1 MLCRPI
7 SNHIPTS
14 ANEVE
19 YSVLDSLIYTYIHDH
34 SCMHRHAS
42 IASIASIAS
51 MASIASI
58 ASMASIHPSILTCLP
73 AYLPTC
79 LTYLLT
85 YVHRYVRTCM
95 HACISHRHTCTSYYD
110 SVIYIYL
117 LTYTYIAGIILYT
130 YSIFYI
136 DILLRHPFFWQEI
149 PVPEPVPDP
158 VEDMCRSSRS
168 QRPFSCSIDE
178 NTNGKWHLYSLTL
191 WLFHIAM
198 ENGPFIDGSPMKIG
212 DFPWLC

>member
-34 SCMHRHAS
+34 SCMHPCIHT
-42 IASIASIAS
+42 
-51 MASIASI
+51 
-58 ASMASIHPSILTCLP
+58 SIHPYIHASMHPCIHAPMHPCMRACIHPSLP
-73 AYLPTC
+73 AYLPT
-79 LTYLLT
+79 YLLT
-85 YVHRYVRTCM
+85 YVRRYVRTCM

-110 SVIYIYL
+110 SVNIYI

-136 DILLRHPFFWQEI
+136 FCFAIHFSGR
-149 PVPEPVPDP
+149 
-158 VEDMCRSSRS
+158 RS
-168 QRPFSCSIDE
+168 QFQNQCQILWRTCVD
-178 NTNGKWHLYSLTL
+178 HLDPNAH
-191 WLFHIAM
+191 FHV
-198 ENGPFIDGSPMKIG
+198 P
-212 DFPWLC
+212 